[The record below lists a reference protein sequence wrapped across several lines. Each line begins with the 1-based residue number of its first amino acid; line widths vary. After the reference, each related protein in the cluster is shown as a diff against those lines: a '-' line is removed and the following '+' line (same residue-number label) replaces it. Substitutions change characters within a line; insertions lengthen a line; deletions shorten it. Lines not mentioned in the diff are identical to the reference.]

1 MRQFVMLAAGV
12 LAGTPVVLAADPTPE
27 EVVQTEFQNLQGTW
41 LYESLEEDG
50 KKTDAET
57 LKARTFLV
65 GADAFLV
72 RQGNKIVQAGE
83 LTLDPAKT
91 PRTFNAAVRGG
102 EPKGAAF
109 LGIYQLDKD
118 TLKLCY
124 DPAGQARPAEFKAE
138 AKSGLVTA
146 VLKRKTPAPAIE
158 IVGKYRSE
166 TIESSGRKL
175 TTEVTIE
182 KRGDAYLL
190 SYRNSTGGLI
200 YVATGIRTGDTLST
214 CWVSAGQAGVS
225 VYKIE
230 KGPKLIGEYTP
241 LAGVGLLTA
250 ETLVPF
256 RRID

>member
-1 MRQFVMLAAGV
+1 MRRFAILVAVVVGS
-12 LAGTPVVLAADPTPE
+12 PVVLAAEPEDP
-27 EVVQTEFQNLQGTW
+27 VQAELQRLQGTW
-41 LYESLEEDG
+41 VYESFTTDG
-50 KKTDAET
+50 KAEDAEK

-72 RQGNKIVQAGE
+72 RQDGKIIQAGKLKLDPEKKPKTFNGVVQAGE
-83 LTLDPAKT
+83 PKD
-91 PRTFNAAVRGG
+91 AVL
-102 EPKGAAF
+102 
-109 LGIYQLDKD
+109 LGIYDLDKD

-124 DPAGQARPAEFKAE
+124 DPSGGERPKEFKSD
-138 AKSGLVTA
+138 AKSGLVSA

-158 IVGKYRSE
+158 IVGKFRSE

-175 TTEVTIE
+175 TNEVTIE

-190 SYRNSTGGLI
+190 SYRNSSGGLI

-230 KGPKLIGEYTP
+230 KGPKLTGEYTP
-241 LAGVGLLTA
+241 LAGVGLLTP

>member
-1 MRQFVMLAAGV
+1 MRRFAILVGVMI
-12 LAGTPVVLAADPTPE
+12 GTPVVLAAEPE
-27 EVVQTEFQNLQGTW
+27 AALQAELQRLQGTW
-41 LYESLEEDG
+41 VYESYTIDG
-50 KKTDAET
+50 KAEDAEK
-57 LKARTFLV
+57 LKTRTFLV

-72 RQGNKIVQAGE
+72 RQDGKIATAGNLK
-83 LTLDPAKT
+83 LDLEKT
-91 PRTFNAAVRGG
+91 PKSFDGEVRRDRKG
-102 EPKGAAF
+102 EPF
-109 LGIYQLDKD
+109 LGIYELDKD

-124 DPAGQARPAEFKAE
+124 DLTGKERPKEFKSAE
-138 AKSGLVTA
+138 KSGLIHA

-158 IVGKYRSE
+158 IVGKFRSE

-175 TTEVTIE
+175 TNEVTIE

-190 SYRNSTGGLI
+190 SYRNSDGGLI
-200 YVATGIRTGDTLST
+200 YVATGIRNGDVLST

-230 KGPKLIGEYTP
+230 KGPKLVGEYTP
-241 LAGVGLLTA
+241 LAGVGLLTP

>member
-1 MRQFVMLAAGV
+1 MRRFAILVAV
-12 LAGTPVVLAADPTPE
+12 LVGTPVVLAADPEE
-27 EVVQTEFQNLQGTW
+27 EVQAELQRLQGTW
-41 LYESLEEDG
+41 LYESYEADG
-50 KKTDAET
+50 KADDAERR
-57 LKARTFLV
+57 KARTFLV

-72 RQGNKIVQAGE
+72 REGGKIIQAGKLKLDLDKTPHTFNGIVQAGE
-83 LTLDPAKT
+83 
-91 PRTFNAAVRGG
+91 
-102 EPKGAAF
+102 PKDGVL
-109 LGIYQLDKD
+109 LGIYALDKD

-124 DPAGQARPAEFKAE
+124 DPAGQTRPKEFKAG
-138 AKSGLVTA
+138 AKSGHVAA
-146 VLKRKTPAPAIE
+146 VLKRKTPAPAVE
-158 IVGKYRSE
+158 IVGKFRSE
-166 TIESSGRKL
+166 TVESSGRKL

-190 SYRNSTGGLI
+190 SYRNAAGGLI
-200 YVATGIRTGDTLST
+200 YVATGIRHGDTLST

>member
-1 MRQFVMLAAGV
+1 MRRFAILVAVVVGS
-12 LAGTPVVLAADPTPE
+12 PVVLAAEPE
-27 EVVQTEFQNLQGTW
+27 DAVQAELQRLQGTW
-41 LYESLEEDG
+41 LYESYTVDSKAE
-50 KKTDAET
+50 DAEK

-72 RQGNKIVQAGE
+72 RQDGKIIQAGKLKLDPEKKLKTFNGVVQAG
-83 LTLDPAKT
+83 T
-91 PRTFNAAVRGG
+91 PKDAVL
-102 EPKGAAF
+102 
-109 LGIYQLDKD
+109 LGIYDLDKD

-124 DPAGQARPAEFKAE
+124 DPTGGERPKEFKSAE
-138 AKSGLVTA
+138 KSGLVSA

-158 IVGKYRSE
+158 IIGKFRSE

-175 TTEVTIE
+175 TNEVTIE

-190 SYRNSTGGLI
+190 SYRNSSGGLI

-230 KGPKLIGEYTP
+230 KGPKLVGEYTP
-241 LAGVGLLTA
+241 LAGVGLLTP